1 MCTNDLYV
9 IRYVCPA
16 TEMGGGSPREM
27 AKSGLSVN
35 DKVKF
40 LEDKI
45 LEVEKTANNLRVHD
59 SELEL
64 QLQASLASTY
74 TGEFIWRIPDVQ
86 RRIREAK
93 SGRMSSIYSPP
104 FYTSKPGYKMCM
116 RCYLNGDG
124 IGEGRHLSLFIVIM
138 KGEYDA
144 LLLWPFDH
152 KVRSYFV

>member
-1 MCTNDLYV
+1 
-9 IRYVCPA
+9 
-16 TEMGGGSPREM
+16 MGEGSPRELT
-27 AKSGLSVN
+27 KSGISVN

-45 LEVEKTANNLRVHD
+45 LEVEKTTNILSVHH

-93 SGRMSSIYSPP
+93 SGRVSSIYSPP
-104 FYTSKPGYKMCM
+104 FYTSKTGYKMCV

-124 IGEGRHLSLFIVIM
+124 LGEGHYLSLFFVIM

-144 LLLWPFDH
+144 LLLWPFDG
-152 KVRSYFV
+152 KVS